1 MENGFEIVRWM
12 ARCGGGPQIESGGK
26 KAMCG
31 ICGKLNF
38 DSSRS
43 VSGALL
49 KSMADAIEHRGPDDE
64 GYYYS
69 GSVGF
74 GFRRLSIIDL
84 NTGHQPICNE
94 DETVW
99 IVFNGEIYNYQDL
112 RQDLQSRGHI
122 FKSRTDTEVI
132 IHLYEEYG
140 VGCLEKLRGMFAFA
154 IWDETKKE
162 LLLARDR
169 VGIKP
174 LYYCLSDRSLVFG
187 SEIKALLADPEVEP
201 EVVPEMIDRFLTFLY
216 VPGEETLLRNVHKL
230 APGSY
235 LISREGKTEIKKYW
249 DLQFSPQSRTE
260 AQAKEELLALL
271 EDSVR
276 LHMISD
282 VPVGFLLSGG
292 VDSTAMLGFA
302 VGKTDKP
309 LSSYTLGF
317 SAPGIIDERP
327 YATLAAQHFGTEH
340 HETTI
345 SSQEF
350 VDFLPRFAWHME
362 EPVCEPQAVA
372 LYYVSR
378 LARKH
383 VKVLISGE
391 GGDEAFAGYQTYRG
405 VLWLERLKTALGPF
419 ANMAGRGAAYLDRA
433 LEVDRLHKYAP
444 LLSLAFDDYY
454 YGRTY
459 APRAYFNSQFSKLY
473 SRDFAGCVNK
483 DCSVAPARAHL
494 HSGRAKSVLN
504 RMLYTDTKTSLP
516 DDLLLKADKMTMA
529 NSVELRVPLLD
540 HKILEFAASLPE
552 NFKIRGFTTKYLAKS
567 ALRSRVPREILDR
580 KKAGFPVPY
589 ENWLRTELKAW
600 LQDVLLDRETTARG
614 YFDRSSIEGLIAEN
628 SRSGKYSK
636 ELLSLAVLE
645 LWHRSFVTGS
655 NPKAGSTA
663 SKETAFVVGG

>member
-1 MENGFEIVRWM
+1 V
-12 ARCGGGPQIESGGK
+12 
-26 KAMCG
+26 CG

-38 DSSRS
+38 DQSRS
-43 VSGALL
+43 VSSALL
-49 KSMADAIEHRGPDDE
+49 KSMADAIQHRGPDDE
-64 GYYYS
+64 GYYRS
-69 GSVGF
+69 GNVGF

-99 IVFNGEIYNYQDL
+99 IIFNGEIYNYQEL
-112 RQDLQSRGHI
+112 RQDLQSRGHR
-122 FKSRTDTEVI
+122 FKSKTDTEVI
-132 IHLYEEYG
+132 VHLYEEFG
-140 VGCLEKLRGMFAFA
+140 AGCIEKLRGMFAFA
-154 IWDETKKE
+154 IWDENRKQ

-174 LYYCLSDRSLVFG
+174 LYYWLSDKSLVFG
-187 SEIKALLADPEVEP
+187 SEIKALLADPEVKP

-235 LISREGKTEIKKYW
+235 LIAREGKTEIKTYW
-249 DLQFSPQSRTE
+249 NLRFSPQSRTE
-260 AQAKEELLALL
+260 AQATEELLGLF

-317 SAPGIIDERP
+317 AAPGIIDERP
-327 YATLAAQHFGTEH
+327 YASLAAKRFGTEH
-340 HETTI
+340 YETTI
-345 SSQEF
+345 SSREF
-350 VDFLPRFAWHME
+350 ADFLPQFAWHME

-378 LARKH
+378 LAKNY
-383 VKVLISGE
+383 VKVLVSGE

-405 VLWLERLKTALGPF
+405 VLWLERLKCALGPF
-419 ANMAGRGAAYLDRA
+419 VGLVASGASYLNRSIDN
-433 LEVDRLHKYAP
+433 ERLRKYIP
-444 LLSLAFDDYY
+444 LLASSFDNYY

-459 APRAYFNSQFSKLY
+459 APAAYFNSQFHKLY
-473 SRDFAGCVNK
+473 SRDFAGFVNK
-483 DCSVAPARAHL
+483 DFSVMPVREHL
-494 HSGRAKSVLN
+494 HSGNAESVLN
-504 RMLYTDTKTSLP
+504 RMLYVDTKTTLP

-529 NSVELRVPLLD
+529 NSIELRVPLLD

-552 NFKIRGFTTKYLAKS
+552 NLKVRRLTTKYIAKA
-567 ALRSRVPREILDR
+567 ALRSHVPDEILHR

-589 ENWLRTELKAW
+589 EMWLRTELKGW
-600 LQDVLLDRETTARG
+600 LRDVLLDGQTSARG
-614 YFDRSSIEGLIAEN
+614 YFDRRSIEGLIAEN

-645 LWHRSFVTGS
+645 LWHRSFLAGAPTPPP
-655 NPKAGSTA
+655 NPRPDP
-663 SKETAFVVGG
+663 AFVVST